1 MKIRLKTFGAL
12 EQMIREQEFSFPEGL
27 QVEGFIDVLAERY
40 GSQIREHL
48 LPGGAFNTHYFIFV
62 NGKNIKRLQDM
73 KTELKDGDSVFVTTL
88 VDGG

>member
-12 EQMIREQEFSFPEGL
+12 EQMINEQEFSFPEGIRM
-27 QVEGFIDVLAERY
+27 EEFIDVLAERY

-62 NGKNIKRLQDM
+62 NGKNIKQLQDM
-73 KTELKDGDSVFVTTL
+73 NTELKDGDSVFVTTL